1 MVGWAGPRCSN
12 PDFTHPSTHRHTCQT
27 TNSYDY
33 EGVEKVGAEA
43 MFAAMVQ
50 GFPSAPGTTMD
61 GYTVAVA
68 DEFEYVDPVDGSVS
82 SNQGE

>member
-1 MVGWAGPRCSN
+1 M
-12 PDFTHPSTHRHTCQT
+12 
-27 TNSYDY
+27 
-33 EGVEKVGAEA
+33 EKAGAEA

-50 GFPSAPGTTMD
+50 AFPSAPGTAMD

-82 SNQGE
+82 SHQGE